1 MLRMTEKKVSR
12 KGVMKVSVNA
22 RGGQTRADPG
32 RRRPRSGVRTCVQS
46 APRLCDSVQ
55 RVSAG
60 QLLGQRRQII
70 RMTQAEVSGMDV
82 SKRKGD

>member
-22 RGGQTRADPG
+22 RQTRADPG